1 QVSLAYGVHGERRV
15 LTYDHLVIALGSES
29 NFFELPGVEE
39 RALTMK
45 SLGDAFIL
53 RNQALGMLEMASLT
67 DDALARR
74 AMLTFVIAGGGF
86 AGVETVGAL
95 NDFVREALTYYPGL
109 RQEEVRVVLVHPNSV
124 LLS

>member
-53 RNQALGMLEMASLT
+53 RNQALGMLETASLT
-67 DDALARR
+67 DDVFAQRAL
-74 AMLTFVIAGGGF
+74 LTFVVAGGGF

-95 NDFVREALTYYPGL
+95 NDLTREAIAYYPSL
-109 RQEEVRVVLVHPNSV
+109 ADAQLRVVLVHPA
-124 LLS
+124 